1 MRGAGRN
8 HGQVDPIRNTTTA
21 GGACGVVSPPSYTLF
36 DQNQRAAGGRA
47 VFLHTEEILENGENC
62 KSITGHRSGRRPR
75 SGEPMRQQAPG
86 ADQERGTDQG
96 REIPERIREGKR

>member
-1 MRGAGRN
+1 MGKGIRSGTPNGRGGTPHAPLPPWGCGGRR
-8 HGQVDPIRNTTTA
+8 DT
-21 GGACGVVSPPSYTLF
+21 
-36 DQNQRAAGGRA
+36 GGRA
-47 VFLHTEEILENGENC
+47 VFLHTEEILENGETC

-75 SGEPMRQQAPG
+75 SGEPMRQQDPG